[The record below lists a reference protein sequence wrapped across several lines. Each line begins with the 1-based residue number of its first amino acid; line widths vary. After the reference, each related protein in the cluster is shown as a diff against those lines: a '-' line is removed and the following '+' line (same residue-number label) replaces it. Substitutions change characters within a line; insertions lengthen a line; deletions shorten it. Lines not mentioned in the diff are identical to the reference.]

1 MTQTHSEPD
10 VLVDALVNQIIRHTH
25 TKALLVDVLL
35 QYTNGHDAQIVDA
48 VRRQLQARQQA
59 GLTAFT
65 QLCDDNRL
73 LPTIIAQEVAQPH
86 DTVHYDGQPIADQA
100 DPIISLPTFGQDES
114 WRDRSDESADEL
126 NEAEA
131 IEPVTA
137 IDVSFDD
144 PVRMYLQEIGK
155 VKLLRAADEVVLAHR
170 IEVGQRAQK
179 VRAQRLVSKLTIT
192 RANELAVLA
201 VQSMAWAAHLGQ
213 HELPSMYATQPVT
226 AWADIQQ
233 SLTAPATQCA
243 CQLITPSHHPLVNWV
258 VTQMHHWLWADHERR
273 ESNSQAYDGMERSAV
288 EQIVAE
294 WLAIQAP
301 LLWRIYELMRHH
313 RMLRV
318 FDPQDRDAWRLLM
331 GVVASEL
338 RHDVRTDIER
348 CVVEIAGIYVA
359 SQSDM
364 LGHERLLHTLCERV
378 VSLYVEKI
386 DATDCC
392 MRRVPLDRLV
402 NEGDEARQA
411 LIQANLR
418 LVVSIAKKYTSYGL
432 TMMDLVQEG
441 NIGLMR
447 AVEKFDY
454 TKGHKFSTYATWW
467 IRQAITRSIADQSRT
482 IRLPVHMGEAI
493 SQVKR
498 AAHKLQQTMQREPT
512 PEEIAVVMDMTPR
525 KVRHVMASSMQPLS
539 LEMPVG
545 QEGEGRMGDF
555 IEDDRIAGPVEAAKR
570 LMLRRELEEV
580 LASLPERERKI
591 LELRYGFS
599 DGQARTLEEVG
610 ENFGITRERIRQIEA
625 VALRKLRHPYR
636 GKKLRGYLE

>member
-1 MTQTHSEPD
+1 MTQTRSELD
-10 VLVDALVNQIIRHTH
+10 LLVDALVNQIVCNAHTQ
-25 TKALLVDVLL
+25 ASLADVLL
-35 QYTNGHDAQIVDA
+35 EYTHGYDAQIVAA
-48 VRRQLQARQQA
+48 VQLRLHARQLLAPP
-59 GLTAFT
+59 LT
-65 QLCDDNRL
+65 QNQI
-73 LPTIIAQEVAQPH
+73 LPPSNL
-86 DTVHYDGQPIADQA
+86 HYDGQPHAQHNQQSVPLGHDDA
-100 DPIISLPTFGQDES
+100 WRERGDERNEVL
-114 WRDRSDESADEL
+114 RDV
-126 NEAEA
+126 
-131 IEPVTA
+131 EPVDAVTA
-137 IDVSFDD
+137 VDVSFDD

-179 VRAQRLVSKLTIT
+179 VRAQRLVGKLTFA
-192 RANELAVLA
+192 RANELAILA
-201 VQSMAWAAHLGQ
+201 VQAMAWSAHLCQ
-213 HELPSMYATQPVT
+213 AELPSMYANYPAT
-226 AWADIQQ
+226 AWSTIKNGAHE
-233 SLTAPATQCA
+233 LPTCA
-243 CQLITPSHHPLVNWV
+243 CQFIAPAHSPILNWIM
-258 VTQMHHWLWADHERR
+258 TQLHHWLHDDHERR
-273 ESNSQAYDGMERSAV
+273 EFHSATYDDLDRTAV
-288 EQIVAE
+288 EQIIAQ
-294 WLAIQAP
+294 WLAVQAP
-301 LLWRIYELMRHH
+301 LLWRVYELVRHH
-313 RMLRV
+313 RMIRV
-318 FDPQDRDAWRLLM
+318 FGRGDREAWRVLL
-331 GVVASEL
+331 GLVASEL
-338 RHDVRTDIER
+338 RHDVYTDIDH
-348 CVVEIAGIYVA
+348 CMVEIAGIYVA
-359 SQSDM
+359 SQSE
-364 LGHERLLHTLCERV
+364 LLVHERSLHILYERV
-378 VSLYVEKI
+378 VSLYIEK
-386 DATDCC
+386 TDSTEGC
-392 MRRVPLDRLV
+392 MRRLPLDRLV

-418 LVVSIAKKYTSYGL
+418 LVVSIVKKYTSYGL

-498 AAHKLQQTMQREPT
+498 AAHKLQQTMQRDPT
-512 PEEIAVVMDMTPR
+512 PEEIATVMDITPR
-525 KVRHVMASSMQPLS
+525 KVRHVMASAMQPLS

-555 IEDDRIAGPVEAAKR
+555 IEDERIAGPVEAAKQ

-580 LASLPERERKI
+580 LASLPERERRI

>member
-1 MTQTHSEPD
+1 MTQIHSEPD
-10 VLVDALVNQIIRHTH
+10 LLVDVLVNQIIQNAHTQ
-25 TKALLVDVLL
+25 ALLVDVLL
-35 QYTNGHDAQIVDA
+35 QYTNGRDAQIVDA
-48 VRRQLQARQQA
+48 VRRQLQARQLF
-59 GLTAFT
+59 GMTAT
-65 QLCDDNRL
+65 AQLPQEAFL
-73 LPTIIAQEVAQPH
+73 LPTQPLA
-86 DTVHYDGQPIADQA
+86 DAALSAVDVHFDGQPLPLEPAKL
-100 DPIISLPTFGQDES
+100 SLPM
-114 WRDRSDESADEL
+114 SDNESAWSDSAPDDSAHDEL
-126 NEAEA
+126 NETEV
-131 IEPVTA
+131 IEPVTT

-179 VRAQRLVSKLTIT
+179 VRAQRLVSKLSAD
-192 RANELAVLA
+192 RAHELAMLA
-201 VQSMAWAAHLGQ
+201 VQAMAWAAHLCQ
-213 HELPSMYATQPVT
+213 HELPHMYSHQPEVDWSVIKNSVGVIST
-226 AWADIQQ
+226 RECQFI
-233 SLTAPATQCA
+233 APSTS
-243 CQLITPSHHPLVNWV
+243 PMVNWV
-258 VTQMHHWLWADHERR
+258 MTQLHHWLHDDHERR
-273 ESNSQAYDGMERSAV
+273 EFHSEAYDGLDRTAV
-288 EQIVAE
+288 EQIVAQ
-294 WLAIQAP
+294 WLLTQAP
-301 LLWRIYELMRHH
+301 LLWRVYELMRHH
-313 RMLRV
+313 RMIRV
-318 FDPQDRDAWRLLM
+318 FDSGDREAWRVLM

-338 RHDVRTDIER
+338 RHDLRSDIEH

-359 SQSDM
+359 SQSEM
-364 LGHERLLHTLCERV
+364 LGHERLLHTLYERV

-386 DATDCC
+386 DTTECC
-392 MRRVPLDRLV
+392 LRRVPLDRLV
-402 NEGDEARQA
+402 NEGDEARQS

-512 PEEIAVVMDMTPR
+512 PEEIAEVMGMTPT
-525 KVRHVMASSMQPLS
+525 KVRRTLEASMQPLS

-555 IEDDRIAGPVEAAKR
+555 IEDERIAGPVEAAKQ

-636 GKKLRGYLE
+636 GKKLRGFLE